1 MTHMEFIR
9 NNFTVLA
16 ETANAIFFDAYG
28 EKVAEINGQPF
39 NCNSVEEFHE
49 LLEFWGDETF
59 EEQSPLFSYMAGAA
73 RTVFARRISI
83 IPHGTSFVKRF
94 LRKKYFYFFS

>member
-1 MTHMEFIR
+1 MIVMTHMDFIR

-16 ETANAIFFDAYG
+16 ETTNAIFFDANG

-49 LLEFWGDETF
+49 LVEFRGEDILE
-59 EEQSPLFSYMAGAA
+59 Q
-73 RTVFARRISI
+73 
-83 IPHGTSFVKRF
+83 
-94 LRKKYFYFFS
+94 

>member
-1 MTHMEFIR
+1 MTHMDFIR

-16 ETANAIFFDAYG
+16 ETANAIFFDANG

-39 NCNSVEEFHE
+39 NCDSVEEFHE
-49 LLEFWGDETF
+49 LVEFWGDETF
-59 EEQSPLFSYMAGAA
+59 EEQPPPIKIGGAA
-73 RTVFARRISI
+73 RMVLARRISI
-83 IPHGTSFVKRF
+83 ISYGTNFVKRF

>member
-16 ETANAIFFDAYG
+16 ETANAIFFDANG

-39 NCNSVEEFHE
+39 NCDSVEEFHE
-49 LLEFWGDETF
+49 LVEFWGDETF
-59 EEQSPLFSYMAGAA
+59 EEQSPHNIAGAA
-73 RTVFARRISI
+73 RRVVARRISI
-83 IPHGTSFVKRF
+83 IPQATTFVKRF